1 MTTRTQE
8 TGESRPGPTAG
19 VAQPE
24 VARRASLTGLLVAA
38 IQSARPRQWPKNLL
52 VFAAPLAGATLGRDD
67 GFAYA
72 LVAFAAFTAASSAV
86 YLVNDVMDAQRD
98 RSHPTKRLRPVAS
111 GRLPRSLALALAA
124 ASLAAAL
131 GASLAIGEPKL

>member
-1 MTTRTQE
+1 L
-8 TGESRPGPTAG
+8 PTA
-19 VAQPE
+19 VIRPE
-24 VARRASLTGLLVAA
+24 VAKRAGLAGLLVAA

-72 LVAFAAFTAASSAV
+72 LVAAAAFTAASAAV
-86 YLVNDVMDAQRD
+86 YLVNDVMDAERD

-111 GRLPRSLALALAA
+111 GRLPRSMALALAA
-124 ASLAAAL
+124 AGLA
-131 GASLAIGEPKL
+131 